1 MTPTSLPPRSSTG
14 EQAGAN
20 TALLQYSGKE
30 VIGLEE
36 KIDANVMALLRLI
49 ETKYLSAPTET
60 RPVDLAEK
68 MQFFSMDTISDISF
82 GQPLGFLAND
92 TDMYDYLK
100 TSAAGFPFLIVLSL
114 FPWLMHLMSTDPV
127 KKYLPSA
134 KDSFGMGRIMG

>member
-1 MTPTSLPPRSSTG
+1 
-14 EQAGAN
+14 
-20 TALLQYSGKE
+20 
-30 VIGLEE
+30 
-36 KIDANVMALLRLI
+36 MALLELI
-49 ETKYLSAPTET
+49 KTKYLSSPTET
-60 RPVDLAEK
+60 KSFDLAEK

-82 GQPLGFLAND
+82 GKPLGFLAND

-114 FPWLMHLMSTDPV
+114 FAWLMHFLSLGAV